1 MKTAIKSIVT
11 AVALY
16 AAGLSAAVLPRVST
30 TDTVPNQWTSN
41 MSGVLEA
48 AKTTNLPILL
58 VMINDSSAGQGC
70 QHCMQF
76 VNNTLN
82 TENFANIVNR
92 YQFYMVLLN
101 YWSSPR
107 EPAYGGVSE
116 KIFDSYFNTY
126 QSGDNG
132 YPQVVVIKPNGTR
145 HKVWSYKT
153 RPVGSSGS
161 ILYQYIEAAIAEL
174 APSKAVSTVFSLT
187 PQSGNTVTVQAP
199 NAGVWT
205 GVVTRSGESGKTG
218 SVAISLEGANKALY
232 ELSAS
237 SLAWDAGDGTKTF
250 TVTGPKTFNGGIVSD
265 DLTVRITAS
274 GFSGSDVSYGTSS
287 QTVTFKDSRVK
298 QSLSDFAAAHT
309 GVGTLSSSGGT
320 WYVPAQ
326 NDGNVL
332 ETVAVATSDSTLV
345 FTASAGGILQVALG
359 TTRGRAT
366 CTTSKGV
373 NMELA
378 TGQPVRFGVAAGDKI
393 TFTASGVAGASDT
406 VVGFSEFSFSPL
418 TVTLSSPAANAEIS
432 YSEMMARKSLVDFA
446 WSANQ
451 PGCTFAL
458 TCGGVTKNMGTA
470 TSGNALD
477 LGLVSASPE
486 TKTYPWSVQASYS
499 ADDLIGTAVSA
510 AASSSF
516 KVASLPVYDNTSTT
530 VIAYKSLESAIDM
543 SVNSSGVG
551 EVTYSATGLP
561 KGMKIDAKTGVI
573 TGSPK
578 QIKDLTVT
586 VTAQNAY
593 GSTSKTFTLKV
604 QKFPRAYSSPK
615 YAIFYFNGN
624 DEIVAAGQLKLT
636 STGKWSASIVK
647 DGSTTKLQ
655 GEITSLEDGSLATGS
670 SALNLVYDINSKMWT
685 GTASGYRVYG
695 RMTTKAGTD
704 WKGNWSF
711 GLASSSN
718 AKLGGWVTVKVGT
731 AGKITTTGRISNTT
745 KISGGSLSAV
755 FPESFVR
762 ANLPRWAGRG
772 DVRFGHASTRTGI
785 SMGCALFANGSAG
798 GHVKSGSQV
807 LDIAQGSHWNK
818 ALFAGLNGKNMV
830 SLGGGDVTFPIAL
843 SGKKPSFNSSRN
855 NETISSSLT
864 TGQVKISYKISG
876 KTYKASGA
884 VYSVGGQSKILG
896 GGTHGGEPFVIK
908 VE

>member
-1 MKTAIKSIVT
+1 MKSVIKSIVA
-11 AVALY
+11 AVVLY

-41 MSGVLEA
+41 MSGVLNA

-82 TENFANIVNR
+82 TENFANIVNK

-116 KIFDSYFNTY
+116 KVFDSYFNTY

-161 ILYQYIEAAIAEL
+161 ILYQYIDAAIAEL
-174 APSKAVSTVFSLT
+174 APSKAVSTVFSLSA
-187 PQSGNTVTVQAP
+187 QSGNTVTVQAP
-199 NAGVWT
+199 NAGEWT

-237 SLAWDAGDGTKTF
+237 SLAWDASDGTKTF
-250 TVTGPKTFNGGIVSD
+250 TVKGPTTFNGGIVSD
-265 DLTVRITAS
+265 DLTVKITAS
-274 GFSGSDVSYGTSS
+274 GFEGSDVSYGTSS

-298 QSLSDFAAAHT
+298 QSLADFAAAHA
-309 GVGTLSSSGGT
+309 GLDKLSSSGGT

-332 ETVAVATSDSTLV
+332 ETVATTSDSTLV

-359 TTRGRAT
+359 TTRGRAV
-366 CTTSKGV
+366 CTTPKGDKV
-373 NMELA
+373 ELA
-378 TGQPVRFGVAAGDKI
+378 SGQPIRFGVAAGDKI
-393 TFTASGVAGASDT
+393 TFTASGAQGATDT
-406 VVGFSEFSFSPL
+406 VVGFEKFAFSPL
-418 TVTLSSPAANAEIS
+418 TVTLSNPAANAEIS
-432 YSEMMARKSLVDFA
+432 YSEMMAKKSLVDLVWKA
-446 WSANQ
+446 SQ
-451 PGCTFAL
+451 TGCTFTL

-477 LGLVSASPE
+477 LGLVSTSPE
-486 TKTYPWSVQASYS
+486 TKTYTWSVQASYS
-499 ADDLIGTAVSA
+499 ADDLVGTAVSV

-530 VIAYKSLESAIDM
+530 VVAYKSLESAIDM

-578 QIKDLTVT
+578 QIKDQTVT

-593 GSTSKTFTLKV
+593 GSTSKTFTMKV
-604 QKFPRAYSSPK
+604 AKFPRSYSTPK

-624 DEIVAAGQLKLT
+624 DEIVADGQLKLT
-636 STGKWSASIVK
+636 STGRWTANIVK
-647 DGSTTKLQ
+647 DGSTTRLQ
-655 GEITSLEDGSLATGS
+655 GNVTSLEDGSFATGS
-670 SALNLVYDINSKMWT
+670 SALNLVYDINNKMWT

-695 RMTTKAGTD
+695 RMTSKAGTD
-704 WKGNWSF
+704 WKGCWNLR
-711 GLASSSN
+711 LASSSN
-718 AKLGGWVTVKVGT
+718 AKLGGWASAKVGT
-731 AGKITTTGRISNTT
+731 AGKISFTGRISNTE
-745 KISGGSLSAV
+745 KISGGSFSAV
-755 FPESFVR
+755 FPDAFVR

-785 SMGCALFANGSAG
+785 NVGCVLFANGSTG
-798 GHVKSGSQV
+798 GHATFGSQRF
-807 LDIAQGSHWNK
+807 DIVEGSRWDK
-818 ALFAGLNGKNMV
+818 ALFAGLNGKSMV
-830 SLGGGDVTFPIAL
+830 SLGGGDVTFLIAV

-855 NETISSSLT
+855 NETITSSLT
-864 TGQVKISYKISG
+864 TGQVKVSYKISG
-876 KTYKASGA
+876 KTYKASGV
-884 VYSVGGQSKILG
+884 VYAIGGQSKIFG
-896 GGTHGGEPFVIK
+896 GGTHGDESFVIK

>member
-1 MKTAIKSIVT
+1 MKSAIKCIAA
-11 AVALY
+11 AVALC

-48 AKTTNLPILL
+48 AKKTNLPILL
-58 VMINDSSAGQGC
+58 VMINDSSTGQGC

-82 TENFANIVNR
+82 TENFANIVKS

-107 EPAYGGVSE
+107 EPGYGGVSE

-161 ILYQYIEAAIAEL
+161 ILYQYIAAAIAEL
-174 APSKAVSTVFSLT
+174 APSKVVNTVFSLSA
-187 PQSGNTVTVQAP
+187 QSGNTVTVQAP

-205 GVVTRSGESGKTG
+205 GVVTRSGGSGKTG

-232 ELSAS
+232 ELSAT
-237 SLAWDAGDGTKTF
+237 SLAWDANDGTKTF
-250 TVTGPKTFNGGIVSD
+250 TVKGPKSFNGGIVSD
-265 DLTVRITAS
+265 DLTVKIAAT

-298 QSLSDFAAAHT
+298 QSLADFAAAHK
-309 GVGTLSSSGGT
+309 GLEKLSASGGT

-332 ETVAVATSDSTLV
+332 ETVAPSDSKLV
-345 FTASAGGILQVALG
+345 FTASAGGILKVTLG
-359 TTRGRAT
+359 TTRGSAV
-366 CTTSKGV
+366 CTTSKGDKV
-373 NMELA
+373 QLGA
-378 TGQPVRFGVAAGDKI
+378 GQPIRFGVAVGDKI
-393 TFTASGVAGASDT
+393 TFTASGVPGATDT
-406 VVGFSEFSFSPL
+406 VVGFKELSFTPL
-418 TVTLSSPAANAEIS
+418 TVTLSKPAANAEIN
-432 YSEMMARKSLVDFA
+432 YSEMKANKSLMDLA
-446 WSANQ
+446 WKASQA
-451 PGCTFAL
+451 GCTFTL
-458 TCGGVTKNMGTA
+458 TCGGVSKNMGTA

-477 LGLVSASPE
+477 LGLVSTSPE
-486 TKTYPWSVQASYS
+486 TKTYTWSVQASYT
-499 ADDLIGTAVSA
+499 ADDLLGKAVSA

-516 KVASLPVYDNTSTT
+516 KVASLPVYDNSPTML
-530 VIAYKSLESAIDM
+530 VAYRSLESVIDM

-561 KGMKIDAKTGVI
+561 RGMKIDAKTGII
-573 TGSPK
+573 TGSPRLA
-578 QIKDLTVT
+578 KDQTVT

-593 GSTSKTFTLKV
+593 GSTSQTFTLRV
-604 QKFPRAYSSPK
+604 TKFPRTLTTPK
-615 YAIFYFNGN
+615 YALYYFNGN
-624 DEIVAAGQLKLT
+624 DEIVAAGQLKLST
-636 STGKWSASIVK
+636 SGKWTASIVK
-647 DGSTTKLQ
+647 GGSTTKLR
-655 GEITSLEDGSLATGS
+655 GEVMGLEDGSLATGS
-670 SALNLVYDINSKMWT
+670 SDLNLVFDINSRMWS

-695 RMTTKAGTD
+695 RATSKAGTD
-704 WKGNWSF
+704 WKGSWSF
-711 GLASSSN
+711 RLASSSN
-718 AKLGGWVTVKVGT
+718 ARLGGWATAKVGT
-731 AGKITTTGRISNTT
+731 AGKISFTGRISNTT

-755 FPESFVR
+755 FPEAFVR

-785 SMGCALFANGSAG
+785 NVGCALFANGSVG
-798 GHVKSGSQV
+798 GHASSGSQV
-807 LDIAQGSHWNK
+807 FDLVEGSHWNK
-818 ALFAGLNGKNMV
+818 ALFAGLNGKSMV
-830 SLGGGDVTFPIAL
+830 SVGGGDVTFML
-843 SGKKPSFNSSRN
+843 GMNGKKPSFSSSRN
-855 NETISSSLT
+855 HETITGSLT
-864 TGQVKISYKISG
+864 TGQVKVSYKVGG
-876 KTYKASGA
+876 KTYKASGV
-884 VYSVGGQSKILG
+884 VYATGGQSKIFG
-896 GGTHGGEPFVIK
+896 GGTQGGEPFVIK